1 MSRTLGSSPWLSAAG
16 ILGLAL
22 LLSGSYCTWRGYYV
36 PSSLQGSSTLIT
48 IGPVGAFASVYVNGT
63 EFADGSAAVTIDGAA
78 ASEAQL
84 KVGQLATVSGTPGSG
99 SVATAGSVAVTTKLV
114 GPVSAVD
121 LPGATVTVLGQTV
134 QIPGD
139 VSVGA
144 GVAPNDVGGLALGD
158 LVGVDGYRT
167 STGLIA
173 TRFDL
178 APIGRSLTVSGPV
191 ANLDGSALTFTV
203 GATTVDYSAVS
214 GGLPATLANGSYV
227 VVNGSATGDPATLSA
242 SLISAQSEAPAG
254 KSGATASLHGAITR
268 FGSASDFDV
277 GGQSVATTATTSYT
291 GGTSG
296 SLAADVEVEI
306 AGQYVSSGTVT
317 ATSVAIVPAANVRIV
332 GAVTALDVSGQTVT
346 VDGITVGATAETR
359 WDDRSAASLRTFG
372 LATLHV
378 GDWIVARGVEAS
390 GAAATA
396 RVIER
401 WPQPSPA
408 LVELQDLASAVANPG
423 FTLCGVSVSA
433 RGATFTDANGVSV
446 TAATFFAAADGRLVR
461 AVGTLSAAGTLVA
474 TTVALRN

>member
-16 ILGLAL
+16 IFGVAL
-22 LLSGSYCTWRGYYV
+22 LLSGSYCSWRGYYV
-36 PSSLQGSSTLIT
+36 PSSLRGSSTLIT

-63 EFADGSAAVTIDGAA
+63 EFADGSATFTIDGATA
-78 ASEAQL
+78 NEAEL
-84 KVGQLATVSGTPGSG
+84 KVGQVATVSGKPGSG
-99 SVATAGSVAVTTKLV
+99 SAATATSIAVRTKLV

-139 VSVGA
+139 ISVGA

-158 LVGVDGYRT
+158 LVAVDGYRT

-173 TRFDL
+173 SRFDL
-178 APIGRSLTVSGPV
+178 AQHGQPLTVSGPV
-191 ANLDGSALTFTV
+191 ANLNGALLTFTV
-203 GATTVDYSAVS
+203 GGTTVDYSAVS

-227 VVNGSATGDPATLSA
+227 IVNGTATSDAALSA
-242 SLISAQSEAPAG
+242 SLITAPSEAPAG
-254 KSGATASLHGAITR
+254 QGGATASLHGAVTR

-277 GGQSVATTATTSYT
+277 GGQTVATTATTTFS

-296 SLAADVEVEI
+296 SIAADLEVEV
-306 AGQYVSSGTVT
+306 AGQYAASGAVT

-332 GAVTALDVSGQTVT
+332 GAVTALDLSAQTVT
-346 VDGITVGATAETR
+346 VDGITVGTTAETR

-372 LATLHV
+372 LATLNV
-378 GDWIVARGVEAS
+378 GDWIVARGVEAA

-396 RVIER
+396 RVLER
-401 WPQPSPA
+401 WPTPSPT
-408 LVELQDLASAVANPG
+408 LVELQDLASAVSNPT

-433 RGATFTDANGVSV
+433 RGATFRDANGVSL
-446 TAATFFAAADGRLVR
+446 TAASFFAAADGRLVR
-461 AVGTLSAAGTLVA
+461 AVGALSTTGTLLA